1 MNNGGIRKDAAVFSL
16 RGERLRGK
24 MHAERMMNVKRI
36 FCLLAAAA
44 LCLNASGALASG
56 LVVSEET
63 YTAVE
68 RFEDTFYGYVFAELE
83 NTGDADVYFEQAQLT
98 ISDAAGKTRAE
109 KTAFT
114 CYPNVIAPGG
124 RAFVF
129 AYSAVEDA
137 ADTEDLSAYRLAV
150 SGSES
155 IEEPPVVLTV
165 TGAEY
170 AQETD
175 LFGEPVYKI
184 YVTAKNETDE
194 AVFTPSVAF
203 GLYDEKG
210 ELIYVDAMTQFD
222 MGVPAG
228 QSFIMTFTIDD
239 AFKAAWDAQGTTPAK
254 VEAIAIVQY

>member
-1 MNNGGIRKDAAVFSL
+1 MLFRAAGKTARK
-16 RGERLRGK
+16 R
-24 MHAERMMNVKRI
+24 HAERMMNVKRM

-44 LCLNASGALASG
+44 LCLCAASALANG

-68 RFEDTFYGYVFAELE
+68 RFEDTFYGYVFAQLQ
-83 NTGDADVYFEQAQLT
+83 NTGDTDVYFEQAQMT
-98 ISDAAGKTRAE
+98 ISDALGNTRAE

-114 CYPNVIAPGG
+114 CYPNVIAPGE

-129 AYSAVEDA
+129 AYSVVEDA
-137 ADTEDLSAYRLAV
+137 EDTADLSAYRLEV

-165 TGAEY
+165 IEAAY
-170 AQETD
+170 AQEAD
-175 LFGEPVYKI
+175 LFGEAVYKI

-203 GLYDEKG
+203 GLYDEAG

-239 AFKAAWDAQGTTPAK
+239 AFKAAWDAQGVTPSR